1 MAGNSCV
8 GRCEFCARYQFIDFK
23 WIFIVNGPAG
33 RQKMPPLPRQSY
45 QAPCATGRLEN
56 SMSINKIDGP
66 GGVKPGA
73 PKRAGSTGATGGTSF
88 ASMPKEPEKSAGARK
103 SAGDGSSVSVR
114 ADVGGGRSIKK

>member
-73 PKRAGSTGATGGTSF
+73 PKRAGSTGATGGTSR
-88 ASMPKEPEKSAGARK
+88 SEERRVGKEC
-103 SAGDGSSVSVR
+103 VSTC
-114 ADVGGGRSIKK
+114 RSRWSPYH